1 MASLTDVQERRLRPI
16 YDALDSYSYKQ
27 AIQLCNKGLK
37 KQGDALILKALK
49 AVALD
54 RWGREDEAFELCDE
68 VKNAK
73 PVDEGILQAI
83 MMVYRAHQKHSDII
97 AVYESAYTQAPKN
110 EELANHWFMA
120 LTRAD
125 DRKSMQQ
132 AAMKLHKQF
141 KDNRYLFWT
150 IMTVWLQAKLD
161 STGGQSIL
169 ATLAE
174 RMIVKA
180 AQEGRLKEYEALQ
193 LYLDILVTQ
202 GKFQEALDVVKG
214 ELGGLCKV
222 ETERKRIIVDLS
234 KAAGRWEDV
243 LSISKELLVAS
254 PDDWLSYTNYLEAIF
269 KVKLET
275 QDVSS
280 RDDLVLQSQRFIEEQ
295 QTKVLGDKHV
305 KRGPFLAALEFGR
318 QLNSEQGIT
327 VGYKTMAELIAN
339 YFEQFGNSISCFDDL
354 RPYLE
359 GLTETDATA
368 LLNRISA
375 TASPSKPS
383 VADVRRSINVEKI
396 RSYCMPLP
404 SDEKMHATVTTYVKA
419 YKDTISLGEQLDERE
434 LQPGDDYLL
443 LAVHILVQLYSR
455 DGDRKNY
462 LSEAVAVL
470 EYGLQRS
477 KFNFQIKLLLIR
489 LYFELGVFQRML
501 DLAASLDVKQIQHD
515 TLSFLF
521 TDDLELLGCP
531 ELALRSFIKAMT
543 IYASNE
549 RETPE
554 MIVQAFKYGTF
565 SKIPEFIR
573 FRDRVRRSLQ
583 HSISKRQLYRVEILR
598 RFPDIENLTSYLQIL
613 DEDALQYS
621 GLACNPPEP
630 YADTKR
636 VADPIFC
643 IDEYIESLSDNRD
656 TSLMPNWLPSTQ
668 PIGSIIRGSEFPRK
682 RCEWLKLHAIV
693 PLILKAICTVSTSGW
708 ELQHAALKEVVDQC
722 RAADLDSEELAPL
735 EVLVKLSS
743 VALQIRAAENIAQR
757 EPPFYPYLAVNRKE
771 TVDLSPIDS
780 VLSDLKA
787 LLSKMTDDKWQL
799 SYEKLRRYTLL
810 LEGCSYAG
818 IALASFVPS
827 LGSAGKKSKS
837 GKPTINPKLPPFI
850 TGLKSTLSDFHKEL
864 TRCNND
870 ISNNKPQLLATE
882 MFGSEPAEW
891 MNALGDEGVTIRDF
905 IATQVLA
912 SWKASVQA
920 LMKATKSR
928 IDN

>member
-54 RWGREDEAFELCDE
+54 RMGREDEAFELCDE

-83 MMVYRAHQKHSDII
+83 MMVYRAHQKHADII
-97 AVYESAYTQAPKN
+97 AVYESAYMQAPKN

-132 AAMKLHKQF
+132 GAMKLQKQF

-161 STGGQSIL
+161 NAGGQSIL

-234 KAAGRWEDV
+234 KSAGRWEDV

-269 KVKLET
+269 KVKLDT
-275 QDVSS
+275 QNLSS
-280 RDDLVLQSQRFIEEQ
+280 RDDLILQFQRFIEEQ

-305 KRGPFLAALEFGR
+305 KRGPFLAALELGR
-318 QLNSEQGIT
+318 QLNSEQGVT
-327 VGYKTMAELIAN
+327 VGYKTMVELIAN
-339 YFEQFGNSISCFDDL
+339 YFEQFGSSISCFDDL
-354 RPYLE
+354 CAYLKR
-359 GLTETDATA
+359 LTETDAAA

-375 TASPSKPS
+375 KPSPTKPS
-383 VADVRRSINVEKI
+383 VADVRRSMNVEKI

-404 SDEKMHATVTTYVKA
+404 SEEKMHATVSTYVKA
-419 YKDTISLGEQLDERE
+419 YKDTISLGEQFDERE

-443 LAVHILVQLYSR
+443 LAVHILIQLYSR
-455 DGDRKNY
+455 DRDRKNY
-462 LSEAVAVL
+462 LAEAVAVL

-583 HSISKRQLYRVEILR
+583 HSIFKRQLYRVEILR

-621 GLACNPPEP
+621 DN
-630 YADTKR
+630 
-636 VADPIFC
+636 
-643 IDEYIESLSDNRD
+643 YIETLSDNRD

-668 PIGSIIRGSEFPRK
+668 PIGSIIRGSKFPRK
-682 RCEWLKLHAIV
+682 RGEWLKLHAII
-693 PLILKAICTVSTSGW
+693 PLVLKAMCTMNSSGW

-722 RAADLDSEELAPL
+722 RTADLDSEELAPV
-735 EVLVKLSS
+735 EVLIKLSG
-743 VALQIRAAENIAQR
+743 VALQIRAAEDIAR
-757 EPPFYPYLAVNRKE
+757 RE

-780 VLSDLKA
+780 VLSDLRA
-787 LLSKMTDDKWQL
+787 LLSKVTDDKWQL

-827 LGSAGKKSKS
+827 LGSAGKKSKA
-837 GKPTINPKLPPFI
+837 GKPITSPKLAPFI
-850 TGLKSTLSDFHKEL
+850 TGLQSILSDFHKEL
-864 TRCNND
+864 ARCNSE
-870 ISNNKPQLLATE
+870 ISNCKPQLLATD

-891 MNALGDEGVTIRDF
+891 MNILGDEGVTIRDF

-912 SWKASVQA
+912 SWKASVQS
-920 LMKATKSR
+920 LMTATKSR